1 MAFIY
6 STMAHDVAFTLW
18 AKSPDGSSHEI
29 QKQVLIKGGAG
40 LPDAKS
46 YNLET
51 PLGIVTRID
60 DADLPVL
67 EADLAFKHYKK
78 AGYITV
84 QASRKDV
91 DAVVGDMQM
100 PSSKEGAPLNES
112 EITDMSTMEGVEV
125 KINDK
130 KARR

>member
-1 MAFIY
+1 
-6 STMAHDVAFTLW
+6 MAHDVAFTLW
-18 AKSPDGSSHEI
+18 AKSPDGSAHNVV
-29 QKQVLIKGGAG
+29 KQVLVKGGAQ

-51 PLGIVTRID
+51 PLGIVTKID
-60 DADLPVL
+60 DADLEIL
-67 EADLAFKHYKK
+67 LNDWSFKHYQKS
-78 AGYITV
+78 GYITYD
-84 QASRKDV
+84 ASRKDI

-100 PSSKEGAPLNES
+100 PTSKEGAPLNEI
-112 EITDMSTMEGVEV
+112 EITDMSTTEGIEV